1 MHFFKQ
7 MRDDSIMSL
16 AKVLIVEDDSF
27 IRATLSAL
35 LTQKGF
41 GVIGAV
47 DNAEEAV
54 LLQEV
59 HNPDVLLVDLDLGPG
74 PNGIDIAAALR
85 ARNPQLGVII
95 LTSFSDPRL
104 ADSRSQALPRGT
116 MYFTKSRLNDV
127 SILFTAILRAKHLPL
142 AETRRS
148 DAQRIDLT
156 EAQIEIL
163 RLVSEGRTTASIAQE
178 RSVSEKSV
186 EAMLGRIH
194 VALGLSRDKSL
205 NPRVQLTRAFLGLT
219 GKNSASEQ

>member
-1 MHFFKQ
+1 MG
-7 MRDDSIMSL
+7 DDSIMSL

-74 PNGIDIAAALR
+74 PNGIDIASALR
-85 ARNPQLGVII
+85 VKNPQLGVII
-95 LTSFSDPRL
+95 LTSFSDPRF
-104 ADSRSQALPRGT
+104 ADSRSQTLPRGT

-142 AETRRS
+142 ADTRRS
-148 DAQRIDLT
+148 DAQKVDLT

-163 RLVSEGRTTASIAQE
+163 RLV
-178 RSVSEKSV
+178 
-186 EAMLGRIH
+186 
-194 VALGLSRDKSL
+194 
-205 NPRVQLTRAFLGLT
+205 
-219 GKNSASEQ
+219 